1 MEINIFDNPN
11 HVPKPKGEI
20 RIESVEV
27 TPYPDRY
34 RIHTEIN
41 VTPFRERPNL
51 LIVLR
56 DSQQKVLNELNVI
69 ETMHPQMEFTL
80 HIRNV
85 DDPAGDYQLD
95 VELFYETRNPPQDE
109 QSVQFTIP
117 KADD

>member
-1 MEINIFDNPN
+1 MDINIFDDPN
-11 HVPKPKGEI
+11 QVPKPKSEI
-20 RIESVEV
+20 RIEKVDV

-34 RIHTEIN
+34 RVYAEIH

-51 LIVLR
+51 LIVMR
-56 DSQQKVLNELNVI
+56 DSQQKIINELNVI
-69 ETMHPQMEFTL
+69 ETMHAQMEFTL

-95 VELFYETRNPPQDE
+95 VELFYETRNPPQDT

-117 KADD
+117 QADA